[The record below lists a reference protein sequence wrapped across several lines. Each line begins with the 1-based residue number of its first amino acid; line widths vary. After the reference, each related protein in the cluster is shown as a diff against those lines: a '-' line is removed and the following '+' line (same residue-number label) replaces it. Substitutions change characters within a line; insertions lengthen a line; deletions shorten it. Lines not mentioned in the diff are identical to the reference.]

1 MIDQFPW
8 AMRFTNIDVNKK
20 VNLFNKT
27 VKNVIL
33 NSIPYETI
41 SGDYRDP
48 PWINKNIKEQ
58 IREKTKLTSHIA
70 KIKTTH
76 FLFISSKFFNQG

>member
-1 MIDQFPW
+1 MIDEFPW

-33 NSIPYETI
+33 NYIPYEAI
-41 SGDYRDP
+41 SGDDRDP
-48 PWINKNIKEQ
+48 PWINKNIK
-58 IREKTKLTSHIA
+58 
-70 KIKTTH
+70 
-76 FLFISSKFFNQG
+76 